1 MKALIVD
8 DDLALADV
16 VAFTLGRA
24 GFETILAHD
33 GQAALER
40 WRAEAPDVIILDL
53 NLPKLDG
60 FAVCRRI
67 RAEDDTPIVMLTV
80 RNEDDDVVH
89 GLNLG
94 ADDYVVKP
102 FSPRQVVAR
111 VEAVLRRSGAPLV
124 APGPIA
130 VNDLVLNVAR
140 LELCRGEKVLATLTR
155 LEARLLEI
163 LMSNCG
169 QVLTT
174 ERLIEYVWG
183 ASGGDRSM
191 LKQLVYRLRR
201 KVERDPSQPQ
211 YLETVPGVGYSF
223 VCDRS

>member
-16 VAFTLGRA
+16 IAFTLGRA

-80 RNEDDDVVH
+80 RNEDDDVVQ
-89 GLNLG
+89 GLTLG

-111 VEAVLRRSGAPLV
+111 VEAVLRRSSTPPSTPDPIV
-124 APGPIA
+124 AG
-130 VNDLVLNVAR
+130 DLVLEMSR
-140 LELCRGEKVLATLTR
+140 LELRRGEKVLTTLTR

-183 ASGGDRSM
+183 VSGGDRSM
-191 LKQLVYRLRR
+191 LKQLVYRLRH
-201 KVERDPSQPQ
+201 KVERDPTQPQ

-223 VCDRS
+223 VWDRL

>member
-33 GQAALER
+33 GQTALER
-40 WRAEAPDVIILDL
+40 WRAETPDVIILDL

-80 RNEDDDVVH
+80 RNEDDDVVQ

-111 VEAVLRRSGAPLV
+111 VEAVLRRAGAPPV
-124 APGPIA
+124 TPGP
-130 VNDLVLNVAR
+130 VTVGDLVLNVPR
-140 LELCRGEKVLATLTR
+140 LELSRGNKALASLTR

-163 LMSNCG
+163 LMINCG
-169 QVLTT
+169 QVLPT
-174 ERLIEYVWG
+174 ERLIEYIWG
-183 ASGGDRSM
+183 TSGGDRSM

-201 KVERDPSQPQ
+201 KIEKDPSQPQ
-211 YLETVPGVGYSF
+211 YLETVPGVGYCF
-223 VCDRS
+223 ICDEG

>member
-16 VAFTLGRA
+16 IAFTLGRA

-80 RNEDDDVVH
+80 RNEDDDVVQ
-89 GLNLG
+89 GLTLG

-111 VEAVLRRSGAPLV
+111 VEAVLRRSGTPPSTPDPIV
-124 APGPIA
+124 AG
-130 VNDLVLNVAR
+130 DLVLEMSR
-140 LELCRGEKVLATLTR
+140 LELCRGEKVLTTLTR

-183 ASGGDRSM
+183 VSGGDRSM
-191 LKQLVYRLRR
+191 LKQLVYRLRH
-201 KVERDPSQPQ
+201 KVERDPTQPQ

-223 VCDRS
+223 VWDRL

>member
-16 VAFTLGRA
+16 IAFTLGRA

-80 RNEDDDVVH
+80 RNEDDDVVQ
-89 GLNLG
+89 GLTLG

-111 VEAVLRRSGAPLV
+111 VEAVLRRSSTPPSTPDPIV
-124 APGPIA
+124 AG
-130 VNDLVLNVAR
+130 DLVLEMSR
-140 LELCRGEKVLATLTR
+140 LELCRGEKVLTTLTR

-183 ASGGDRSM
+183 VSGGDRSM
-191 LKQLVYRLRR
+191 LKQLVYRLRH
-201 KVERDPSQPQ
+201 KVERDPTQPQ

-223 VCDRS
+223 VWDRL

>member
-33 GQAALER
+33 GQVALER
-40 WRAEAPDVIILDL
+40 WRSETPDVIILDL

-60 FAVCRRI
+60 FAVCRQI

-80 RNEDDDVVH
+80 RNEDDDVVQ

-111 VEAVLRRSGAPLV
+111 VEAVLRRSGAPPV
-124 APGPIA
+124 AHGP
-130 VNDLVLNVAR
+130 VVVDDLVLNVPR
-140 LELCRGEKVLATLTR
+140 LELSRDGKMITMLTR

-183 ASGGDRSM
+183 TSGGDRSM

-211 YLETVPGVGYSF
+211 YLETVPGVGYTF
-223 VCDRS
+223 VCD